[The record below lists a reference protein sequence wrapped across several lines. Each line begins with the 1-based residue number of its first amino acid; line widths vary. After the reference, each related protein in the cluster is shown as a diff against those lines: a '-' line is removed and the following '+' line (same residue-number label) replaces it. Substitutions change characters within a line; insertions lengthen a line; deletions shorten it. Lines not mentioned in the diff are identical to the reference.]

1 MSLLKNISIAVS
13 LLCAMAPAVASG
25 ANVDVK
31 GIAPYVYPEN
41 IAKSPKSFTYMPDGE
56 SYLLLSD
63 DGRQIGRYETATGK
77 LLETV
82 LDVTHTR
89 ENSIS
94 QVADFRLSPDGTK
107 LALYTEKQPVYR
119 HSFLADWYVFEIKR
133 KGVF

>member
-63 DGRQIGRYETATGK
+63 DGRQIGRDRK
-77 LLETV
+77 S
-82 LDVTHTR
+82 TR
-89 ENSIS
+89 LNSS
-94 QVADFRLSPDGTK
+94 HWS
-107 LALYTEKQPVYR
+107 
-119 HSFLADWYVFEIKR
+119 
-133 KGVF
+133 